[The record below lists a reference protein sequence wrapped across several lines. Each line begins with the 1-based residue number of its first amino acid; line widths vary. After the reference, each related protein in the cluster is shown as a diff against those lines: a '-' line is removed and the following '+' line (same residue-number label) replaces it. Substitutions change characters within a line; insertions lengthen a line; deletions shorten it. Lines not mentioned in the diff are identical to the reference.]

1 VSNGVVRLN
10 ASGVIYLFIDTI
22 QHEHMPRVGYLI
34 AFIKR
39 LPHNKNIQVKKNA
52 LVQLS

>member
-1 VSNGVVRLN
+1 
-10 ASGVIYLFIDTI
+10 
-22 QHEHMPRVGYLI
+22 MPRVGYLI

-52 LVQLS
+52 LVQLSAWKFNILGV